1 MTPFVPLDILRQI
14 PGLEYARYADPYAG
28 GKGNSIR
35 YLSVSEREDD
45 MKVKGSENLF
55 CGGEKSGLFIGHTE
69 AISTGTLAGYN
80 CARYLK
86 GLRSLILPNQIALGD
101 LISYAN
107 NMVKTEEGLMTR
119 YTLAGSVYFQRMKEK
134 GLYTTDRETIRNRVR
149 KYDLEDVYKEKIL

>member
-1 MTPFVPLDILRQI
+1 VPLDKLRQI
-14 PGLEYARYADPYAG
+14 PGFEYARYADPYAG

-35 YLSVSEREDD
+35 YLSVAERDDD
-45 MKVKGSENLF
+45 MKVAGISNLF

-86 GLRSLILPNQIALGD
+86 GLRPLILPNQIAIGD

-107 NMVKTEEGLMTR
+107 RMVQTKDGLMTR
-119 YTLAGSVYFQRMKEK
+119 YTLAGSVYFERMKEK
-134 GLYTTDRETIRNRVR
+134 GLYTTDKETVRNRIK
-149 KYDLEDVYKEKIL
+149 KYGLTNIYKEKIL